1 MNDVISAQMSKGLR
15 SITLLLMMVCMIPIA
30 IYFFHDMTT
39 SGDDWGFVVGTVDGL
54 SAMQN
59 GFSDDYSLATMIIG
73 IFAALMLMTD
83 FSSGSIS
90 QIISKGTGRVMYVAG
105 TQLSTTLCSLLMIC
119 VAYLAFFLMGTFAG
133 NGTGIHSFTEVLW
146 FAAWMTVLAFTTVAF
161 VMMITVLFRKT
172 SISIIAGIITP
183 AFLKYP
189 FAFRLTEEPSLAGR
203 IVPIVTFSAIGILF
217 CIISM
222 LIFNHKKEV

>member
-119 VAYLAFFLMGTFAG
+119 VAYLTFFLMGTFAG
-133 NGTGIHSFTEVLW
+133 DGTGIHSFTEVLW

-172 SISIIAGIITP
+172 SIS
-183 AFLKYP
+183 
-189 FAFRLTEEPSLAGR
+189 
-203 IVPIVTFSAIGILF
+203 
-217 CIISM
+217 
-222 LIFNHKKEV
+222 